1 MNAYLK
7 EIAVICNIGK
17 TLTTHCARHTFASV
31 AGNYAMPLKVI
42 ARILGHAK
50 VKMTEH
56 YTHLWESTVSEEME
70 KLGEKI
76 GLDKGV

>member
-1 MNAYLK
+1 
-7 EIAVICNIGK
+7 
-17 TLTTHCARHTFASV
+17 
-31 AGNYAMPLKVI
+31 MPLKVI

-56 YTHLWESTVSEEME
+56 YTHLWESTVAEEME

-76 GLDKGV
+76 GLDKGA